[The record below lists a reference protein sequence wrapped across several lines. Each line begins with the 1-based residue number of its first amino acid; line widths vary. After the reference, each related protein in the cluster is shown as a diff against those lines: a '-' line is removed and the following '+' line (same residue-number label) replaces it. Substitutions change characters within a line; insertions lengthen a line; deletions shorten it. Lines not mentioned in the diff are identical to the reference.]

1 MGDPMVQEPPGQPAG
16 LVQAAV
22 QRPGVSGQIQCQD
35 CLLYTSEPSSQ
46 PDEDPEDTE
55 PSAYEPTEKTEPTED
70 PNASD
75 ASKDGRGF
83 VRLQLPIWLA
93 CGLALLCLALLRRPV
108 TLRLRRREMGREP
121 PNRQLLHRWR
131 LALPLARLLGQN
143 QPEELEA
150 LALKARF
157 SQHPI
162 LSLIHI

>member
-1 MGDPMVQEPPGQPAG
+1 MDNAHAWAEYYCWGLGWVPLEATPPD
-16 LVQAAV
+16 
-22 QRPGVSGQIQCQD
+22 GVDSTLRGEES
-35 CLLYTSEPSSQ
+35 TEPSSQ

-83 VRLQLPIWLA
+83 VRLRLPIWLA

-121 PNRQLLHRWR
+121 PNRRFCTGGVWR
-131 LALPLARLLGQN
+131 FLWPDFWGKTSRRSWR
-143 QPEELEA
+143 PW
-150 LALKARF
+150 
-157 SQHPI
+157 P
-162 LSLIHI
+162 